1 MQPPSRARPT
11 EQAAA
16 CFLALAGA
24 LRARGHEAH
33 AVARALVE
41 LLVCLFAEAA
51 QRLPAGQMR
60 ALLAGVPPAQV
71 LMRAREL
78 VRALMGADDGG
89 VGDAA
94 PPLVAEDVA
103 RLREVALLD
112 WLAVE
117 PSLLGTLFEGGL
129 HPSRRRQLGAHYSDR
144 DAISR
149 VLGPVMLA
157 PLQREFHT
165 MQAAALATDEPGPLL
180 RGFLGRLRALR
191 VLDPSCGAGNFL
203 YVALQALLDLE
214 RDVLEWAAMTLG
226 IHEQAGVGVQ
236 AVLGI
241 ELNPQASALARL
253 TIWIAQLQWSHAH
266 GPGHAGAPGS
276 VGGIECRDALLELRP
291 GQAPRRARWP
301 DAEFIVGNPPFL
313 GGKKLRAGLGDHHVD
328 ALFCAWHGHV
338 PREADLGTYFHE
350 MAREMIAEGR
360 CKRAGLLA
368 SQGIRG
374 GANLEVLRKIKASG
388 DIFMAWSDQPWIVD
402 GAAVRVSIVGQD
414 DGSETR
420 RCLDGVAV
428 AVIRADLSGG
438 EADGPDLTR
447 AGRLIENLG
456 VAFMGDTKGGAFD
469 VLKEQATM
477 LLAAGDNL
485 NGRPN
490 SDVVVPWVNGLDVL
504 RRPRGRHIIDFGV
517 DMSEP
522 DAAQYVQPYAL
533 VRAMVLPARRTNKRA
548 SYRER
553 WWIHVEARPGL
564 RAAIM
569 PLRRFI
575 ATPTVGKHRIFV
587 WLTRP
592 TLPDHQLIV
601 IAREDAYVFGV
612 LHSRVHELWSLRL
625 CSWLGMGNDPR
636 YTPTTTFETFPFPWP
651 LASPDAVM
659 NDMQQAIAMAADSL
673 DAARRAW
680 LASASE
686 RPRTLT
692 SLYNARP
699 AWLVAAHAALD
710 QAVLAAYG
718 WAEDLTDDQVLARLL
733 ALNRERPRRA

>member
-1 MQPPSRARPT
+1 
-11 EQAAA
+11 
-16 CFLALAGA
+16 
-24 LRARGHEAH
+24 
-33 AVARALVE
+33 
-41 LLVCLFAEAA
+41 
-51 QRLPAGQMR
+51 
-60 ALLAGVPPAQV
+60 
-71 LMRAREL
+71 
-78 VRALMGADDGG
+78 
-89 VGDAA
+89 
-94 PPLVAEDVA
+94 
-103 RLREVALLD
+103 
-112 WLAVE
+112 
-117 PSLLGTLFEGGL
+117 
-129 HPSRRRQLGAHYSDR
+129 
-144 DAISR
+144 
-149 VLGPVMLA
+149 
-157 PLQREFHT
+157 
-165 MQAAALATDEPGPLL
+165 
-180 RGFLGRLRALR
+180 
-191 VLDPSCGAGNFL
+191 
-203 YVALQALLDLE
+203 
-214 RDVLEWAAMTLG
+214 
-226 IHEQAGVGVQ
+226 
-236 AVLGI
+236 
-241 ELNPQASALARL
+241 
-253 TIWIAQLQWSHAH
+253 
-266 GPGHAGAPGS
+266 
-276 VGGIECRDALLELRP
+276 
-291 GQAPRRARWP
+291 
-301 DAEFIVGNPPFL
+301 
-313 GGKKLRAGLGDHHVD
+313 
-328 ALFCAWHGHV
+328 
-338 PREADLGTYFHE
+338 
-350 MAREMIAEGR
+350 MIAEGR